1 MAFCKHCGTEYP
13 DGGSCPNPA
22 CPGAQQAAAPT
33 GSPLDGGFNEAV
45 EHVKKNK
52 SVIIGAIIAV
62 IVLVL
67 VLVFLG
73 GHMGAKGAANKYA
86 KNIYNK
92 NGFKKF
98 TKVTMLDD
106 AYKEY
111 KKDDDFDDNKD
122 DFKDAMEKLK
132 DEDIKIKLKSVKKGK
147 KLKKDA
153 IKGAEACFEEQAEE
167 YDVDDDIEVKK
178 GYEYKLKYTAK
189 EDGDKDT
196 KTVKVCVVKV
206 KGNGWKVIPMDA
218 ESLEGLGA
226 ADDLADAFGDL
237 DDLDF

>member
-52 SVIIGAIIAV
+52 GVIIGAIIAV

-67 VLVFLG
+67 VIVFLG

-86 KNIYNK
+86 KNSYKK
-92 NGFKKF
+92 NGFKKV
-98 TKVTMLDD
+98 TKITMLDD

-111 KKDDDFDDNKD
+111 KDDDDFDDDKD
-122 DFKDAMEKLK
+122 SFEESIEDLK

-153 IKGAEACFEEQAEE
+153 IKGAETYFEIQADN
-167 YDVDDDIEVKK
+167 YDADDDIEVKK
-178 GYEYKLKYTAK
+178 GYEYKLKYSIK
-189 EDGDKDT
+189 EDGEKDSET
-196 KTVKVCVVKV
+196 RKICVVKV
-206 KGNGWKVIPMDA
+206 KGSGWKVIPVSADRL
-218 ESLEGLGA
+218 ESMGES
-226 ADDLADAFGDL
+226 DIDL
-237 DDLDF
+237 DDYLDY